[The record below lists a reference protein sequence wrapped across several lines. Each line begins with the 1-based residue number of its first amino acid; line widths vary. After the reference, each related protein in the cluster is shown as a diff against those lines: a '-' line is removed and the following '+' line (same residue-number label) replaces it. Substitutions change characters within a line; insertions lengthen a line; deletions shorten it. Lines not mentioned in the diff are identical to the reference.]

1 MSVSDRLREL
11 ISSNNM
17 TIKDFSAL
25 IGVSKS
31 TFEKYLFEGRAP
43 SAEVLLAIITKLG
56 VSSDWLLTGSGE
68 MRLQKRSSITP
79 QEHEAFVP
87 IPRFD
92 VEASAGTG
100 SLVAG
105 EEPLG
110 VYTFRKSWLD
120 RRALKQENLA
130 VITVKGDSME
140 PDLFDGDRIVIDRSH
155 TQLDDGSIY
164 AVHFS
169 DGLFVKRIQRLPGDR
184 ILLISSN
191 SRYSQ
196 INLDRTDLVNDL
208 DGGSFKIV
216 GRVVASMH
224 EW

>member
-1 MSVSDRLREL
+1 
-11 ISSNNM
+11 M
-17 TIKDFSAL
+17 TIKGFSESIGIKYRTIQNYLSGERTVGTDFLTAISEQM
-25 IGVSKS
+25 GVSA
-31 TFEKYLFEGRAP
+31 TW
-43 SAEVLLAIITKLG
+43 I
-56 VSSDWLLTGSGE
+56 LTGIGPKFVSDEQTGSPSPVEQSPSGG
-68 MRLQKRSSITP
+68 
-79 QEHEAFVP
+79 FDP